1 MITRLIGYDAEAEV
15 LGQVRKIQVAEESI
29 TIFGVDVAEA
39 GRILDRLSAG
49 GIEAVKLA
57 TGEVDP
63 EDAPCGCADQGE
75 CGQCPGPGRLAV
87 KSVPAPVAQALPGF
101 AVAAETAPAAV
112 APREQ
117 TQEAIPTVAAPAVAV
132 APATDAPPPELSAA
146 KRMREV
152 VDYLVGTGLKTP
164 EEVTAAC
171 EKYRDASPVIQR
183 VANLA
188 ERVTRLMAVE
198 G

>member
-1 MITRLIGYDAEAEV
+1 
-15 LGQVRKIQVAEESI
+15 
-29 TIFGVDVAEA
+29 
-39 GRILDRLSAG
+39 
-49 GIEAVKLA
+49 
-57 TGEVDP
+57 
-63 EDAPCGCADQGE
+63 
-75 CGQCPGPGRLAV
+75 
-87 KSVPAPVAQALPGF
+87 
-101 AVAAETAPAAV
+101 
-112 APREQ
+112 
-117 TQEAIPTVAAPAVAV
+117 
-132 APATDAPPPELSAA
+132 
-146 KRMREV
+146 MREV